1 MPKIIFFL
9 FLTLDKA
16 LRNSNPGEFA
26 YIQQSKQVGK
36 ITMKIKTA
44 NSVFKGSFT
53 CYRHYLK
60 VPNYL
65 SHR

>member
-16 LRNSNPGEFA
+16 LRNSNPGEFG

-44 NSVFKGSFT
+44 NSVFK
-53 CYRHYLK
+53 
-60 VPNYL
+60 
-65 SHR
+65 